1 MDDPYNETQCRYIV
15 REPRST
21 REIGNYNFLMYV
33 WVPEVGNTGLVAQ
46 SVGSIGRSNPEVVG
60 SNPTEVKFSLTRG
73 DSQIAF
79 KGVIPRGDLVYRQY
93 RLLPA
98 PKHTLKNET
107 QLQTELG
114 KYIFFIKVCLHAPR

>member
-1 MDDPYNETQCRYIV
+1 
-15 REPRST
+15 
-21 REIGNYNFLMYV
+21 MYV

-114 KYIFFIKVCLHAPR
+114 KYIFFYKSMSSCTKVDCYIAGLSLNKMSTVIG